1 VQCGIGGFYKGL
13 GGEYKNI
20 LIFSADCPAT
30 RKKQGDMAD
39 SRAFHML

>member
-1 VQCGIGGFYKGL
+1 VRCGIGAFYKRL

-20 LIFSADCPAT
+20 LIFPAHRPAT

-39 SRAFHML
+39 